1 MITITSK
8 VIRII
13 SIIFLFIFVADT
25 AQAQRQ
31 KTQRK
36 KRNSIDEIDESFFF
50 PVREQIPL
58 IEETQ
63 KKQGKKLN
71 RTSARTEGQTE
82 EAEMPREIMEVEEG
96 EISEMK
102 EPKSS
107 GRKVSARKSGRVAG
121 QSGVGDVAL
130 DNFKLYGEEMF
141 IGKTARKWM
150 RGTVEQIAQAC
161 LNDIGCDAFYVYD
174 ASYDYGS
181 SYRTKGV
188 LCDDVDPTYSWRN
201 GSSYR
206 RGKHVYTNI
215 KTYYFYDKATED
227 RAISAETQITELRQE
242 LSDLQAENDGLRIKK
257 EELTTKRDGLKN
269 N

>member
-13 SIIFLFIFVADT
+13 SIILLLTFVVNI

-36 KRNSIDEIDESFFF
+36 KKNSVNEINENLFF
-50 PVREQIPL
+50 PAIEQNSV

-63 KKQGKKLN
+63 KKQRKKPN
-71 RTSARTEGQTE
+71 RTSARTEAQSE
-82 EAEMPREIMEVEEG
+82 EAEIPMEIMEVEEG
-96 EISEMK
+96 EVNEVK
-102 EPKSS
+102 APKSS
-107 GRKVSARKSGRVAG
+107 GRRVSARNSGRVSG
-121 QSGVGDVAL
+121 QSGVGDLAI

-141 IGKTARKWM
+141 VGKTARKWI

-161 LNDIGCDAFYVYD
+161 LNDIDCDAFYVYD
-174 ASYDYGS
+174 VSYDYGS

-188 LCDDVDPTYSWRN
+188 LCDDIDPPYSWRN
-201 GSSYR
+201 GSSSH

-215 KTYYFYDKATED
+215 KTYYFFDKTTED
-227 RAISAETQITELRQE
+227 RVISAETKITELRQE
-242 LSDLQAENDGLRIKK
+242 LSDLQAENDGLRRKK

-269 N
+269 H